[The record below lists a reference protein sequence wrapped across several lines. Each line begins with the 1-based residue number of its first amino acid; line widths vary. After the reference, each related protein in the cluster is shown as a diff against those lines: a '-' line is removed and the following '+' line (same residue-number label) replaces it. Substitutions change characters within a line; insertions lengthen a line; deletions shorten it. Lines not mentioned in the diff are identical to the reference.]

1 MHIIFEKGTNQNIPD
16 TCAEDTRLMQ
26 YSFSMEQ
33 NQPDI
38 GLLRPEGRNDS
49 IRLTCS
55 TSSALLTGMVGTA
68 GAGGSVTWLVA
79 LAAGLF
85 TGLS

>member
-1 MHIIFEKGTNQNIPD
+1 
-16 TCAEDTRLMQ
+16 MQ

-38 GLLRPEGRNDS
+38 GLLLPEGRNDS

-85 TGLS
+85 TGFSRLSSSSSSLEDHAAGRLRL